1 MSFATRAMSSPR
13 EQTEHVKFS
22 NGDSTD
28 YNNNI
33 EFSSSSFNFPAV
45 GNTNDLNMS
54 SKASRTDYNDI
65 APNFSTQ
72 SEEPM
77 SITDRY
83 LTLNTGSKTIE
94 DQHGLFSKLQTASKF
109 APKVSTSAPQSK
121 AAQRQMST
129 HSEAL
134 TDHKT
139 HISTHA
145 EALTDHK
152 THITTHAE
160 ALTDHK
166 THISTHAEAL
176 TDHKTHITTH
186 AEALTDHKTHIT
198 THAEALTDHQ
208 THIRMQSEA
217 LNDHKAHIET
227 SMEALNDH
235 NTTISELNNT
245 VKSQNLQISML
256 KNDIKKLSIAANSHE
271 KDINRLNT
279 SHNSHLNHVQD
290 CFKTM
295 ADQTASGF
303 TKIHELVQQKGQH

>member
-13 EQTEHVKFS
+13 EETENVKFS

-54 SKASRTDYNDI
+54 SRAARTDYNDT

-72 SEEPM
+72 SEEPV

-83 LTLNTGSKTIE
+83 LTLNTGSKTME

-109 APKVSTSAPQSK
+109 TPKLSTSAPQSK

-129 HSEAL
+129 HS
-134 TDHKT
+134 
-139 HISTHA
+139 
-145 EALTDHK
+145 
-152 THITTHAE
+152 E

-235 NTTISELNNT
+235 NTTISELNDT
-245 VKSQNLQISML
+245 VKSQNL
-256 KNDIKKLSIAANSHE
+256 
-271 KDINRLNT
+271 
-279 SHNSHLNHVQD
+279 
-290 CFKTM
+290 
-295 ADQTASGF
+295 
-303 TKIHELVQQKGQH
+303 

>member
-13 EQTEHVKFS
+13 EQTENVKFS

-54 SKASRTDYNDI
+54 SRATRTDYNDI

-109 APKVSTSAPQSK
+109 TPKLSTSAPQSK

-129 HSEAL
+129 HS
-134 TDHKT
+134 
-139 HISTHA
+139 
-145 EALTDHK
+145 
-152 THITTHAE
+152 E